1 MKLITCNYRWKRN
14 TGIKCALYKACLERV
29 AEIENK
35 VKSLVT
41 QSHQSESQLQPHDS
55 ASDVG
60 LKISKTSS
68 ERSTASSKARAAAK
82 KAALEVK
89 AASLKNVHE
98 LEAQELQ
105 IKQKKDKIKLLVEIA
120 TAEAKEQVYEEMMDE
135 E

>member
-1 MKLITCNYRWKRN
+1 M
-14 TGIKCALYKACLERV
+14 
-29 AEIENK
+29 
-35 VKSLVT
+35 
-41 QSHQSESQLQPHDS
+41 
-55 ASDVG
+55 
-60 LKISKTSS
+60 KISKTSS